1 MTYEIVM
8 GLEVH
13 VELSTESKIFCSCS
27 TAFGASPNSQVCP
40 VCLGLPGTLPSL
52 NKEVVN
58 KAVKAGLVL
67 GCNVANRTVFDRK
80 NYFYPDL
87 PKAYQISQLYAP
99 ICTDGK
105 VEIETPEGPYIIRI
119 HELHMEEDAGKLIHE
134 NGSTLIDYNRCGVP
148 LIEIV
153 TEPDF
158 RTPDQVQAFLET
170 LRETLSYQGISDCKL
185 QEGSM
190 RVDVNLS
197 VRPAGSTALGTRTE
211 MKNLSSFRSVR
222 RAIAA
227 ESARQIALLEA
238 GGTVIQETRRFDEG
252 SGQTFSMRTKENA
265 QDYRYFPDPDLPPVV
280 ISGKDVE
287 RIRRTITEAP
297 AAKRLRYQK
306 DLGIPKET
314 ADGVTYF
321 KETAALFEQAAA
333 LLEEDALRTCCGI
346 TPNGDAALN
355 QIRTAATLVSG
366 DILRLLRETETSSER
381 LTLSPASLA
390 WLSKLLT
397 ADQITRSAA
406 RDALEAFFAEGIAP
420 QDFIQKNGLLLQK
433 NDALLQQVIEEVL
446 SANPN
451 AAAEYRSGKEKV
463 FSFLVGQVMKQL
475 KGKASPKDVNRLLL
489 EQLKH

>member
-13 VELSTESKIFCSCS
+13 VELDVKSKIFCSCS
-27 TAFGASPNSQVCP
+27 TAFGAVPNSQVCP

-58 KAVKAGLVL
+58 KTVKAGLVL

-99 ICTDGK
+99 ICTNGRL
-105 VEIETPEGPYIIRI
+105 EIETPEGPYTIGI
-119 HELHMEEDAGKLIHE
+119 HELHMEEDAGKLIHQPDA
-134 NGSTLIDYNRCGVP
+134 TLIDYNRCGVP

-158 RTPDQVQAFLET
+158 RTADQVQAFLER
-170 LRETLSYQGISDCKL
+170 LREDLSYQEISDCKM

-197 VRPAGSTALGTRTE
+197 VRPEGSTLLGTRTE
-211 MKNLSSFRSVR
+211 MKNLSSFRSIR

-227 ESARQIALLEA
+227 ESARQIALLES
-238 GGTVIQETRRFDEG
+238 GGTVVQETRRFDEA

-265 QDYRYFPDPDLPPVV
+265 QDYRYFPDPDLPPVK
-280 ISGKDVE
+280 IDDRWIA
-287 RIRRTITEAP
+287 RIRRTITESP
-297 AAKRLRYQK
+297 SAKRARYQK

-314 ADGVTYF
+314 ADSLTYY
-321 KETAALFEQAAA
+321 KETAALFENTA
-333 LLEEDALRTCCGI
+333 LRLEEDAYRTCCGI
-346 TPNGDAALN
+346 HPTGDAALGR
-355 QIRTAATLVSG
+355 IRIAATLIAG
-366 DILRLLRETETSSER
+366 DVLRLLRETATPAET

-390 WLSKLLT
+390 WLSSLLEG
-397 ADQITRSAA
+397 DRITRASA
-406 RDALEAFFAEGIAP
+406 RDALEAFFAEGTLPEDYIRSH
-420 QDFIQKNGLLLQK
+420 NLLIEK
-433 NDALLQQVIEEVL
+433 NDALLSEIISKVLEEQAA
-446 SANPN
+446 SAE
-451 AAAEYRSGKEKV
+451 EYRNGKEKV
-463 FSFLVGQVMKQL
+463 LGFLVGQVMKQL
-475 KGKASPKDVNRLLL
+475 NGKASPKDVNRLLL
-489 EQLKH
+489 EHLKN